1 MRTAGLNHLPP
12 TPENWSGWRD
22 WNPRPDVW
30 KTPALPLS
38 YSRKERDRTS
48 AGRIGLALP
57 ADAPPLM
64 GDLGPPSANGGSVR
78 ASALL
83 RKYGWPGLNRHGLR
97 NRQALD
103 LVRLPIPPHPREIL
117 PIAGVRFGVCLPP
130 SPAQPWP
137 IKGPFCAR
145 SRWWTTALARR
156 RLCPPPRH
164 RQRYSPSRHLASTT
178 CDQGNWCRGP
188 DSDRHALNAHEF
200 LRLACLPIPSPRQN
214 ESWSQRTV
222 SNRQPSVY
230 ETDALNQLSYAGKT
244 GARGRVRDGDRRFT
258 KPGLYL

>member
-1 MRTAGLNHLPP
+1 
-12 TPENWSGWRD
+12 
-22 WNPRPDVW
+22 
-30 KTPALPLS
+30 
-38 YSRKERDRTS
+38 
-48 AGRIGLALP
+48 
-57 ADAPPLM
+57 M

-130 SPAQPWP
+130 SPAQPCP

-214 ESWSQRTV
+214 ENWSPRPC
-222 SNRQPSVY
+222 SGRRPPVY
-230 ETDALNQLSYAGKT
+230 KTGALPLSYAGGKVEPSLEIGLSCSPYQGAASPAMLRRQKCCCRPALRRAACRPQT
-244 GARGRVRDGDRRFT
+244 GEGDPMQRTPPGSCQRTEASLRRN
-258 KPGLYL
+258 GGA